1 VNLRAIQSGTIA
13 MPVAVLYARA
23 DSIYKKIPGCDVW
36 DMDRDARKFSGGM
49 PIVAHPPCRAWGQL
63 AHFAKPRPDEKELAR
78 SAVRLIREWG
88 GVLEHPS
95 RSKLWP
101 DQGLPEPGSRDV
113 FGGFTVTFPQFWFG
127 HRAEK
132 NTRFYVCGCSPKDL
146 PEVSFK
152 LGECTHLI
160 GAGSREAAKKKL
172 GIPVKPEVSRYER
185 EATPAALAVWLV
197 QVARLCFKK

>member
-1 VNLRAIQSGTIA
+1 MRRVGHGARRAEVRGRSANRGA
-13 MPVAVLYARA
+13 PAL
-23 DSIYKKIPGCDVW
+23 
-36 DMDRDARKFSGGM
+36 
-49 PIVAHPPCRAWGQL
+49 PCVGQL
-63 AHFAKPRPDEKELAR
+63 AHMANPRPDEKDLAR

-101 DQGLPEPGSRDV
+101 DQGLPEPGRRDEW
-113 FGGFTVTFPQFWFG
+113 GGFTVTFPQFWFG

-132 NTRFYVCGCSPKDL
+132 NTRFYVCGCAPKDL
-146 PEVSFK
+146 PEVPFT

-197 QVARLCFKK
+197 QVARLCLPSGRRRCGAGERARERHCGKAP